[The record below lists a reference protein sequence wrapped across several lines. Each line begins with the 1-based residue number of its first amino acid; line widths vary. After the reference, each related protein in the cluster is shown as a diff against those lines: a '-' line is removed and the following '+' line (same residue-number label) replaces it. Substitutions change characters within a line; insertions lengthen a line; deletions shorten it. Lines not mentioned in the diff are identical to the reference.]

1 MKSFISIVLLIALL
15 NISGG
20 FATDW
25 YVCPPSGSSTG
36 TGNSGSSPSTGTG
49 SSSPSTGTGSS
60 STSSGSG
67 TGTSPSSPFDSIQK
81 ALDVCKD
88 GDVINLLAGI
98 YTGPGN
104 TGLIVSV
111 PNIQILGIDVGS
123 VFIDLGGSPI
133 FLNITVPG
141 VVVAQVTIKNGISAD
156 VNLLNGAVNADVH
169 VGSITVDLN
178 VAVNLNAV
186 KILNCKFLNIQ
197 GTAVAVVDLNL
208 LDDAVNVNLNVFL
221 NVQITGCT
229 FVNVTA
235 DSTVYVRGQI
245 SIRLSNVNFQNCG
258 SSAYADLLGVVLQ
271 ALNGSVVTLSGTVKI
286 NGCIGGSLLDLT
298 SAATLNLGG
307 ILDID
312 SCDVTNL
319 LNLNKDL
326 NLSILSLSVSL
337 NANQYTMDCDNAPCG
352 LVNIDLI
359 CKKACALVNLGG
371 DNSLDTFF
379 L

>member
-1 MKSFISIVLLIALL
+1 M
-15 NISGG
+15 
-20 FATDW
+20 
-25 YVCPPSGSSTG
+25 
-36 TGNSGSSPSTGTG
+36 
-49 SSSPSTGTGSS
+49 
-60 STSSGSG
+60 
-67 TGTSPSSPFDSIQK
+67 QK

-88 GDVINLLAGI
+88 GDIINLQAGI
-98 YTGPGN
+98 YSGPGN

-133 FLNITVPG
+133 FVNITVPG

-169 VGSITVDLN
+169 VGSITVNLN

-245 SIRLSNVNFQNCG
+245 SVRLSNVNFQNCG

-319 LNLNKDL
+319 LNLNEDL

-337 NANQYTMDCDNAPCG
+337 NANQYTMDCENAPCG
-352 LVNIDLI
+352 LVNIGLV
-359 CKKACALVNLGG
+359 CKQACSVINVGG
-371 DNSLDTFF
+371 VNSLDTFF